1 MASQQLRSARVML
14 CSGARGLCK
23 RIAHAVPARLA
34 SFNVARAKLAGSRT
48 GRAFLFYMTATAF
61 SYPSAMTEPVPSLW
75 NPLSRNASI
84 GAAVVAFHV
93 ALIWALQSGLL
104 LRAAELVIP
113 ASVIAVFIEPPTPV
127 VEPTP
132 PKAKTSPLP
141 PAAKKTA
148 AQPAKTPAK
157 PTPQPLAVPDQTP
170 SAHAPAG
177 VLAPVEAVSRV
188 QAVEPAAAAPA
199 PMQQP
204 SSDAAYLRN
213 PSPPYPPLSKRLNE
227 QGKVVIRVLIGV
239 DGSAKKGEIGKS
251 SGFDRLDQTA
261 LNTVLKW
268 RYVPGQRGGTPE
280 EMWFNVPINFVL
292 E

>member
-1 MASQQLRSARVML
+1 M
-14 CSGARGLCK
+14 
-23 RIAHAVPARLA
+23 
-34 SFNVARAKLAGSRT
+34 
-48 GRAFLFYMTATAF
+48 
-61 SYPSAMTEPVPSLW
+61 
-75 NPLSRNASI
+75 SRNASI
-84 GAAVVAFHV
+84 AAAVVAFHV

-104 LRAAELVIP
+104 LRAAELVVP
-113 ASVIAVFIEPPTPV
+113 ASVIAVFVELPTPV

-132 PKAKTSPLP
+132 PKTTTPPLP
-141 PAAKKTA
+141 ATAKKPVA
-148 AQPAKTPAK
+148 KPAKATAK
-157 PTPQPLAVPDQTP
+157 QPSQPLAVPDTTP
-170 SAHAPAG
+170 SPLAPAG
-177 VLAPVEAVSRV
+177 VVAPAEPFSRT
-188 QAVEPAAAAPA
+188 QEVEPAAAAPA
-199 PMQQP
+199 PVQQP

-261 LNTVLKW
+261 LTTVLKW

>member
-1 MASQQLRSARVML
+1 MSE
-14 CSGARGLCK
+14 
-23 RIAHAVPARLA
+23 HA
-34 SFNVARAKLAGSRT
+34 
-48 GRAFLFYMTATAF
+48 
-61 SYPSAMTEPVPSLW
+61 PSSW

-84 GAAVVAFHV
+84 AAAVVAFHV

-104 LRAAELVIP
+104 LRAAELVVP
-113 ASVIAVFIEPPTPV
+113 ASVIAVFVELPTPV

-132 PKAKTSPLP
+132 PKTTTPPLP
-141 PAAKKTA
+141 ATAKKPVA
-148 AQPAKTPAK
+148 KPAKTTAK
-157 PTPQPLAVPDQTP
+157 QPSQPLAVPDTTP
-170 SAHAPAG
+170 SPLAPAG
-177 VLAPVEAVSRV
+177 VVAPAEPFSRT
-188 QAVEPAAAAPA
+188 QEVEPAAAAPA
-199 PMQQP
+199 PAPVQQP

-239 DGSAKKGEIGKS
+239 DGSAKKGEIAKS

-261 LNTVLKW
+261 LSTVLKW

>member
-1 MASQQLRSARVML
+1 MSE
-14 CSGARGLCK
+14 
-23 RIAHAVPARLA
+23 HA
-34 SFNVARAKLAGSRT
+34 
-48 GRAFLFYMTATAF
+48 
-61 SYPSAMTEPVPSLW
+61 PSSW

-84 GAAVVAFHV
+84 AAAVVAFHV
-93 ALIWALQSGLL
+93 ALIWTLQSGLL
-104 LRAAELVIP
+104 LRAAELVVP
-113 ASVIAVFIEPPTPV
+113 ASVIAVFVELPTPV

-132 PKAKTSPLP
+132 PKTTTPPLP
-141 PAAKKTA
+141 ATAKKPVA
-148 AQPAKTPAK
+148 KPAKATPK
-157 PTPQPLAVPDQTP
+157 QPNQPLAVPDTTP
-170 SAHAPAG
+170 SPQAPAG
-177 VLAPVEAVSRV
+177 VVAPAEPFNRT
-188 QAVEPAAAAPA
+188 QEVEPAAAAPA
-199 PMQQP
+199 PVQQP

-261 LNTVLKW
+261 LSTVLKW